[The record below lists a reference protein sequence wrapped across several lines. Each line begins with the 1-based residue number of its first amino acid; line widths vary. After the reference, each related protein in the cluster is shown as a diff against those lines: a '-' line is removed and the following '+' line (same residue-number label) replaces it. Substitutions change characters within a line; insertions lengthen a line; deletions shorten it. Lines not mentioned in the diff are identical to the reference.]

1 MIVAPISAPPAPSS
15 DLEKTLTDTLQR
27 LDPLLGVMWV
37 PFAAWNEPA
46 KRMEGRYA
54 LTCRWPSIDG
64 RWQEVQAGKVPESEA
79 NDIIGWLCEDMQDAS
94 SVPTSMDGITD
105 RVLALLG
112 SMDNLRY
119 SWRDRM
125 KATVQKNADRWKR
138 EKADAAD
145 QANRF
150 AEHIYRQAKG
160 VPQQPGA
167 DFDNKGKLIQ

>member
-15 DLEKTLTDTLQR
+15 ELEKTLVETLQK

-37 PFAAWNEPA
+37 SHAAYNA
-46 KRMEGRYA
+46 QAQRFEGRYA
-54 LTCRWPSIDG
+54 LTCKWPLVDG
-64 RWQEVQAGKVPESEA
+64 RWSEVQAGKVPEA
-79 NDIIGWLCEDMQDAS
+79 DACDIIGWLCEDMQDAS

-125 KATVQKNADRWKR
+125 QATVRKNAEKFRR

-167 DFDNKGKLIQ
+167 DFTTEGKLIQ